1 MPLLLALLSC
11 TQAEDPVLVPGSPSV
26 VGSGNVQLCSSPL
39 CSTTGAELLPTSDG
53 NAMLCA
59 EEDQQ
64 FKCQRVDASGS
75 EVLRES
81 TPVEIDGDTD
91 ERSCGSLTP
100 SRLFCCQRPQGGES
114 RTCSIVDLTS
124 GEVKASVDLA
134 LPPDDSIQISVPM
147 TAVSATQ
154 GIVCYK
160 PGELICTLLTY
171 DPTADTLT
179 ASQYPSSARDAFG
192 RQIVMLSASPSGGR
206 ALLCWQED
214 ESSGDVDVGCAL
226 YLVNDNGMEEL
237 DSRILAQPDVPGEK
251 VAQRGFRLESLGDSA
266 IACWGYAFNQGIG
279 CISIRPDANEKL
291 MFSDLSGPPPD
302 NSMGRSVTRLSDSTA
317 ILCSESDGEF
327 TLSLRCQVMTVSNDG
342 LYEWLSFGPAWEE
355 EDINA
360 RHTVQAMG
368 ERDAVVCFQKR
379 TLQQVVC
386 KRLVTMPDLLG
397 ERPLLVSYGPGT
409 TISEEASHAR
419 LLVKVSNSRALGC
432 WVNSSGKAECRVLD
446 MVGGETDLPTSAP
459 VGLLPTASPTMPL
472 ETCGADVNS
481 ASKLICESFRSS
493 GLCDPSH
500 ESSAQTFEWCPVT
513 CGRCSTATDSPTA
526 EPTDPPT
533 DEADDSFAGP
543 ASFDQTKWGPISDYV
558 VTIADAGKDSTP
570 HHYVYSNL
578 GESCHHACMRKSPPG
593 DTWYCDDQSLFFVDI
608 NADGVTEMNKRSD
621 QIMNDDCLPAN
632 SVGVAAGPQDCQG
645 RCTNPTDATVRTISR
660 NKSAWAPFIRAD
672 GKCFYAHFKG
682 KHKCYIPRSNNYR
695 LCGCQSYSDA
705 VGEDFAPNMNVVEGD
720 GSTGWHV
727 VTDKNC
733 NNHCESLGLT
743 CNASVLNGFKGA
755 YDMRALENLLT
766 DGALDMCD
774 MWDDRLV
781 KKKNPAY
788 RDVDKRC
795 YVNPVDANGDAACN
809 LMSRSPDTRFCYCG
823 DAMA

>member
-1 MPLLLALLSC
+1 MTSVSYESSNGYGWICFHSPTAASDWPDLAMCSSEGYIVAEKTDVACEYETEYETDIEEDADRRRLERIQPPDGIDANPLDGQQPDGIDADQEILRDFLLTSASTALASSL
-11 TQAEDPVLVPGSPSV
+11 QVDPETVNLTAVDDTCDGCGKKFRANFLIVSADSEEHTRINDALGDTTFRTLFASNLGSLRGRAFTTVPG
-26 VGSGNVQLCSSPL
+26 NI
-39 CSTTGAELLPTSDG
+39 T
-53 NAMLCA
+53 N
-59 EEDQQ
+59 
-64 FKCQRVDASGS
+64 
-75 EVLRES
+75 
-81 TPVEIDGDTD
+81 
-91 ERSCGSLTP
+91 
-100 SRLFCCQRPQGGES
+100 
-114 RTCSIVDLTS
+114 
-124 GEVKASVDLA
+124 A
-134 LPPDDSIQISVPM
+134 LPV
-147 TAVSATQ
+147 
-154 GIVCYK
+154 G
-160 PGELICTLLTY
+160 G
-171 DPTADTLT
+171 
-179 ASQYPSSARDAFG
+179 
-192 RQIVMLSASPSGGR
+192 QIVK
-206 ALLCWQED
+206 
-214 ESSGDVDVGCAL
+214 
-226 YLVNDNGMEEL
+226 N
-237 DSRILAQPDVPGEK
+237 
-251 VAQRGFRLESLGDSA
+251 
-266 IACWGYAFNQGIG
+266 
-279 CISIRPDANEKL
+279 
-291 MFSDLSGPPPD
+291 
-302 NSMGRSVTRLSDSTA
+302 
-317 ILCSESDGEF
+317 
-327 TLSLRCQVMTVSNDG
+327 
-342 LYEWLSFGPAWEE
+342 
-355 EDINA
+355 
-360 RHTVQAMG
+360 
-368 ERDAVVCFQKR
+368 
-379 TLQQVVC
+379 
-386 KRLVTMPDLLG
+386 
-397 ERPLLVSYGPGT
+397 
-409 TISEEASHAR
+409 
-419 LLVKVSNSRALGC
+419 
-432 WVNSSGKAECRVLD
+432 
-446 MVGGETDLPTSAP
+446 
-459 VGLLPTASPTMPL
+459 
-472 ETCGADVNS
+472 
-481 ASKLICESFRSS
+481 
-493 GLCDPSH
+493 
-500 ESSAQTFEWCPVT
+500 
-513 CGRCSTATDSPTA
+513 ATDSPTA
-526 EPTDPPT
+526 EPTDPPTDEPTGVPTSEPTDPPT